1 MSIRVLAAVA
11 ALALATTASAQ
22 SRPRPDEP
30 TVKTVPPAPVSAY
43 EGYRPFREEEMVPW
57 HEVNDKVR
65 RLGGHTG
72 HMKDETSSPA
82 ASITSAPAVGEP
94 QAPERLRPGGHK
106 DAH

>member
-1 MSIRVLAAVA
+1 MLITAFAVA
-11 ALALATTASAQ
+11 ALALALVAPAGAQ

-30 TVKTVPPAPVSAY
+30 TVKTAPPAQVSAY

-57 HEVNDKVR
+57 REVNDEVR

-82 ASITSAPAVGEP
+82 ARSPAPAEGEP
-94 QAPERLRPGGHK
+94 QRPSDSPGGPRH
-106 DAH
+106 AH